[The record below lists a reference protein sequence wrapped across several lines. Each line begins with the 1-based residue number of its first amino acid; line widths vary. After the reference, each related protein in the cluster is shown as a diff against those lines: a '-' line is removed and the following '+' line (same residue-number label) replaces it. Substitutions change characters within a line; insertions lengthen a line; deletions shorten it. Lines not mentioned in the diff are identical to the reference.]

1 MIIKKY
7 KRKKNYNLIAVE
19 IEKQKN
25 YENSFFIII
34 FKLIMKNI
42 K

>member
-7 KRKKNYNLIAVE
+7 KRMKNYNLIAVE
-19 IEKQKN
+19 IKKQKN
-25 YENSFFIII
+25 SENIII

>member
-7 KRKKNYNLIAVE
+7 KRMKNYNLRAVE
-19 IEKQKN
+19 IKKQKN
-25 YENSFFIII
+25 SENIII